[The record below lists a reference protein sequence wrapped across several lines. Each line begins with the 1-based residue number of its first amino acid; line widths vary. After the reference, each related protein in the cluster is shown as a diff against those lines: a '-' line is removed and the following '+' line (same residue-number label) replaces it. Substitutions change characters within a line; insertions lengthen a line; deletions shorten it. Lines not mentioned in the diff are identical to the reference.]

1 MRICVALRSRW
12 MLTGLATLAWLH
24 ALSATPQEKPGFFIS
39 GKVTSGHAVI
49 PGATVTAIDAASGE
63 KYVGWTG
70 VDGRYGIRVT
80 AAGTYHVSAEMI
92 AFQAANRDV
101 TVSSSGAT
109 ADLALTLLSQVAR
122 PVPSASRNPAA
133 SGNPAARGGGA
144 NRGFQSLSVM
154 QGEGS
159 GDQANDASQIVPPG
173 MPVPGLSSDAP
184 TESVAFSGNESAATT
199 FGMSTDEA

>member
-1 MRICVALRSRW
+1 MRIRVAFCSRW
-12 MLTGLATLAWLH
+12 MLTGLATLLWVH
-24 ALSATPQEKPGFFIS
+24 AASATPQENSPGFFIS
-39 GKVTSGHAVI
+39 GTVI
-49 PGATVTAIDAASGE
+49 PGATVTAIGAASGE

-70 VDGRYGIRVT
+70 VDGRYGIRVS
-80 AAGTYHVSAEMI
+80 AAGTYHIRAEMI

-109 ADLALTLLSQVAR
+109 ADLTPTLLSQVAR

-133 SGNPAARGGGA
+133 RGGT

-159 GDQANDASQIVPPG
+159 RDQANDASQ
-173 MPVPGLSSDAP
+173 
-184 TESVAFSGNESAATT
+184 
-199 FGMSTDEA
+199 

>member
-39 GKVTSGHAVI
+39 GKVTSGNAVI

-80 AAGTYHVSAEMI
+80 AAGTYHIRAEMI

-109 ADLALTLLSQVAR
+109 ADLTLTLLSQVAR
-122 PVPSASRNPAA
+122 PVPSAPR
-133 SGNPAARGGGA
+133 NPAARGGGA
-144 NRGFQSLSVM
+144 NRGFQGLSVM

-159 GDQANDASQIVPPG
+159 GDQPNDASQIVPSG

-199 FGMSTDEA
+199 FGMSTDEAQQ